1 MTDKELRKL
10 SRGELLEM
18 LLAQSKEVKSL
29 QQQLDEAA
37 ENLASRDLD
46 IAKAG
51 SIAEASMQLN
61 GVFEAAQAAAD
72 QYLENVS
79 RMTGRQEEICA
90 ALETESKAKAA
101 ALLTATEAE
110 AAAMKAEAEK
120 ALVEAKEKSET
131 LLKETEQQCMG
142 MKAVAKRET
151 EQYWNDVS
159 ARLENFYAE
168 HAGLRELLGQITPK
182 EAAHE

>member
-18 LLAQSKEVKSL
+18 LLAQSKDMQSL
-29 QQQLDEAA
+29 QQQLDAAA
-37 ENLASRDLD
+37 EKLESRDLD

-51 SIAEASMQLN
+51 SIAEASLELN
-61 GVFEAAQAAAD
+61 GVFAAAQAAAD

-90 ALETESKAKAA
+90 ALEAETKTKAA
-101 ALLTATEAE
+101 AMMAQAE
-110 AAAMKAEAEK
+110 NDSAAMKAEAEK
-120 ALVEAKEKSET
+120 ALAAAKTQSEIM
-131 LLKETEQQCMG
+131 LKETEQQCMG

-159 ARLENFYAE
+159 SRLENFYAE
-168 HAGLRELLGQITPK
+168 HAGLRELLAQITPK
-182 EAAHE
+182 EADHE